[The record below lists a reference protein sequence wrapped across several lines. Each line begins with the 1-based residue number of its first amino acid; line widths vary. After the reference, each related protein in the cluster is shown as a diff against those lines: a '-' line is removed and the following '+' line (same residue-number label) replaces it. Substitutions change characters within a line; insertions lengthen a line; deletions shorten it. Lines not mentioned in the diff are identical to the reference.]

1 MFYIMNAKDFAG
13 KNTISAET
21 AIFDLWGDDTVV
33 YVLENVMKPGA
44 ARKLAASSG
53 RFSKVEIGG
62 IVDVTFDTGNGHRYA
77 GMHKVVDVLTKD
89 SDETALRKTKGAPY
103 ACK

>member
-1 MFYIMNAKDFAG
+1 MFYIMNAKEFAG

-44 ARKLAASSG
+44 ARKLAASAG
-53 RFSKVEIGG
+53 HFDEDTGDIVE
-62 IVDVTFDTGNGHRYA
+62 VTFDTGNGHRYA
-77 GMHKVVDVLTKD
+77 GQHMITAVLTKD
-89 SDETALRKTKGAPY
+89 SDANSLRKTKGAPY